1 MLAEEISIMRSI
13 CLIGLTG
20 LIVSFW
26 VVDHKVLTSRLKTM
40 RVKAR
45 AEIEYSRESYTNIK
59 IPLLTIVRC
68 WHIQND
74 QNEDLLK
81 EFCSFQLDLLKCDSP
96 DHFKLLLSRFDTTVA
111 LNQAHPDYQAF
122 EEFLNGLAGYF
133 GLQP

>member
-1 MLAEEISIMRSI
+1 
-13 CLIGLTG
+13 
-20 LIVSFW
+20 
-26 VVDHKVLTSRLKTM
+26 M